1 MAEIRRYLALIP
13 AGGLALF
20 ASELPLAAADPTP
33 GLFDRPVLTVD
44 PA

>member
-1 MAEIRRYLALIP
+1 MAKVRRYLALIA

-20 ASELPLAAADPTP
+20 ASAIPLAAADSTP